1 MGQSLRLFWVANC
14 VGDFQGHDSGDSMQK
29 LARWQ
34 HEWHITAEAEAK
46 QAIATGFANSMTEK
60 GTDPLKAASFLDC
73 ENGDEFWRSF
83 RKAYSAT
90 GPLSPETG
98 SLAYLKW
105 KDWETF
111 IDGMDENE
119 AFNGRI
125 FVPLAGEWRADGSA
139 FFTQI
144 REKRDWVTALQ
155 KSQWQGLFG
164 SPPAWSSDNLVGF
177 MLCPVGFALVQYV
190 IFLVHKMRSNLPED
204 AARLNLESM
213 LLAFVT
219 ILDSNFDHLES
230 SNWNASSFDIAVN
243 LNLEDPKFYPR
254 YSDYIASLDSLP
266 LRYPTWREDLPQ
278 AGSQIQVAKRLK
290 QQLMEAFRVA
300 LVGEHGPSNLENLA
314 AVQAATDG
322 FISSPSSHTIEAV
335 HFFSYMWQLKG
346 LSDSASLS
354 SSRISWDAFWG
365 QPLTESAGR
374 DKLRDQPLW
383 TIQQAVW
390 SLREFARR
398 DAFLRTSKVII
409 CSEPLW
415 LCVLLHA
422 ALHGLPVSPSR
433 LLTRA
438 SAAGRVMCLLVDF
451 DQVFGFDEV
460 DEFWTLV
467 ETTAF
472 GRNGAGGSNG
482 AVSATSRMTAEMLR
496 WQAGIRVPY
505 VPCLSLYISARY
517 QPTKPDM
524 LFFRSSLPGASPF
537 LRVLRLIEAE
547 NEARGSGGS
556 GSGVNIDTMTESMTF
571 SEMASYRSIAML
583 PHIPNALRLSDM
595 YCIGIPLFIPD
606 EPMIHKFIWPDDP
619 LPLLSKIRMP
629 AMRGANTSELSPLD
643 FQVAGRRYYQ
653 FRRERH
659 YWLQYTEWWVRPH
672 LLHFSS
678 ARDLLEKAVLFS
690 AEEAASVSRK
700 MRKQQ
705 EKLKT
710 EVLDFWRFALTSAL
724 GWTRME

>member
-1 MGQSLRLFWVANC
+1 MIFWAVSRS
-14 VGDFQGHDSGDSMQK
+14 F
-29 LARWQ
+29 
-34 HEWHITAEAEAK
+34 
-46 QAIATGFANSMTEK
+46 TEEK
-60 GTDPLKAASFLDC
+60 DTDPLKAASFLDC
-73 ENGDEFWRSF
+73 ENSEGDEFWRSF
-83 RKAYSAT
+83 RSAYRKT

-230 SNWNASSFDIAVN
+230 SNWNASSFDLAVN
-243 LNLEDPKFYPR
+243 LNLDDPKFYPR
-254 YSDYIASLDSLP
+254 YSDYIASLDPLP
-266 LRYPTWREDLPQ
+266 LRYPTWREDLHTE
-278 AGSQIQVAKRLK
+278 SQIQVADRLK
-290 QQLMEAFRVA
+290 QQLEPFRLA

-314 AVQAATDG
+314 AVQAATESL
-322 FISSPSSHTIEAV
+322 IPPHTRHTIEAGY
-335 HFFSYMWQLKG
+335 FFSYLWQLKG

-354 SSRISWDAFWG
+354 SSLRISWDTFWG

-374 DKLRDQPLW
+374 DKMSEPIW

-398 DAFLRTSKVII
+398 DAFLRSSKVII

-422 ALHGLPVSPSR
+422 ALYDLPTLPTVSSSRSSR

-451 DQVFGFDEV
+451 DQVFGLDEV

-467 ETTAF
+467 DRTAF
-472 GRNGAGGSNG
+472 GRNANG

-517 QPTKPDM
+517 EPTKPDM

-547 NEARGSGGS
+547 NEAARGP
-556 GSGVNIDTMTESMTF
+556 SGVNIDTMTKSMTF

-629 AMRGANTSELSPLD
+629 AMRGVVSSKTLCLACHFLFTVKCLSC
-643 FQVAGRRYYQ
+643 
-653 FRRERH
+653 
-659 YWLQYTEWWVRPH
+659 
-672 LLHFSS
+672 
-678 ARDLLEKAVLFS
+678 
-690 AEEAASVSRK
+690 
-700 MRKQQ
+700 
-705 EKLKT
+705 
-710 EVLDFWRFALTSAL
+710 
-724 GWTRME
+724 

>member
-1 MGQSLRLFWVANC
+1 M
-14 VGDFQGHDSGDSMQK
+14 
-29 LARWQ
+29 
-34 HEWHITAEAEAK
+34 
-46 QAIATGFANSMTEK
+46 
-60 GTDPLKAASFLDC
+60 KAASFLDC
-73 ENGDEFWRSF
+73 ENGDEFWQSF
-83 RKAYSAT
+83 RSAYRKT

-119 AFNGRI
+119 AFKGRI

-230 SNWNASSFDIAVN
+230 SNWNASSFDLAVN

-254 YSDYIASLDSLP
+254 YSDYTASLDPLP
-266 LRYPTWREDLPQ
+266 LRYPTWREDLPY
-278 AGSQIQVAKRLK
+278 AESQFTVADRLK
-290 QQLMEAFRVA
+290 RQLVEPFRVA

-314 AVQAATDG
+314 AIQAATEVSHTSHTSH
-322 FISSPSSHTIEAV
+322 ISPSHTIEAG
-335 HFFSYMWQLKG
+335 HFFSYLWQLKG

-354 SSRISWDAFWG
+354 SSLRISWDAFWG

-374 DKLRDQPLW
+374 DKLSTPIW

-422 ALHGLPVSPSR
+422 ALHDLPPVPTDPSSPSSSSSR

-451 DQVFGFDEV
+451 DQVFGLDEV

-467 ETTAF
+467 ERTAF
-472 GRNGAGGSNG
+472 GRNGANTNG
-482 AVSATSRMTAEMLR
+482 AVSATSRMTAEMLW

-517 QPTKPDM
+517 KPTKPDM

-547 NEARGSGGS
+547 NEAARGS
-556 GSGVNIDTMTESMTF
+556 SGVNIDTMTKSMTF

-629 AMRGANTSELSPLD
+629 AMRGVVSSKTASACL
-643 FQVAGRRYYQ
+643 FIHGQV
-653 FRRERH
+653 FHHH
-659 YWLQYTEWWVRPH
+659 Y
-672 LLHFSS
+672 SN
-678 ARDLLEKAVLFS
+678 
-690 AEEAASVSRK
+690 
-700 MRKQQ
+700 MRFLNPK
-705 EKLKT
+705 
-710 EVLDFWRFALTSAL
+710 F
-724 GWTRME
+724 

>member
-1 MGQSLRLFWVANC
+1 MKWCPPQTTLAITTLREALNIVSQDQS
-14 VGDFQGHDSGDSMQK
+14 
-29 LARWQ
+29 
-34 HEWHITAEAEAK
+34 I
-46 QAIATGFANSMTEK
+46 
-60 GTDPLKAASFLDC
+60 DPQKAASFLDC
-73 ENGDEFWRSF
+73 DKGDVFWQRF
-83 RKAYSAT
+83 RAAYSAT

-105 KDWETF
+105 KDWEMF
-111 IDGMDENE
+111 IDGMDDE
-119 AFNGRI
+119 AFDGRV

-204 AARLNLESM
+204 DARLNLESM

-254 YSDYIASLDSLP
+254 YSDYIASLPSLP
-266 LRYPTWREDLPQ
+266 LRFPTWQEDWHR
-278 AGSQIQVAKRLK
+278 SSRHEHSETQVAETLKRHLQEPMK
-290 QQLMEAFRVA
+290 VA

-314 AVQAATDG
+314 AVQAALA
-322 FISSPSSHTIEAV
+322 SHTIEAG

-354 SSRISWDAFWG
+354 SSLRISWDAFWG

-374 DKLRDQPLW
+374 DKLSKPLW

-398 DAFLRTSKVII
+398 DAFLRASKVII

-422 ALHGLPVSPSR
+422 ALEKPSR
-433 LLTRA
+433 QLTRA

-451 DQVFGFDEV
+451 DQVFGLDEV
-460 DEFWTLV
+460 DEFWDLLLQLP
-467 ETTAF
+467 AF
-472 GRNGAGGSNG
+472 PGTVS
-482 AVSATSRMTAEMLR
+482 AVSRITAEMLH

-517 QPTKPDM
+517 QPNKPDM
-524 LFFRSSLPGASPF
+524 LFFRSSLPGGAPF

-547 NEARGSGGS
+547 KEAAGIY
-556 GSGVNIDTMTESMTF
+556 GVKIDTMTRSMTF

-619 LPLLSKIRMP
+619 LPLLSKVRMP
-629 AMRGANTSELSPLD
+629 GMRGGDKSKRKRL
-643 FQVAGRRYYQ
+643 
-653 FRRERH
+653 
-659 YWLQYTEWWVRPH
+659 
-672 LLHFSS
+672 
-678 ARDLLEKAVLFS
+678 VLF
-690 AEEAASVSRK
+690 
-700 MRKQQ
+700 
-705 EKLKT
+705 
-710 EVLDFWRFALTSAL
+710 
-724 GWTRME
+724 